1 MLYFGLQVKDPV
13 VIFTETVNQYLQIKS
28 PAGDE
33 INYENGTALGFFFIY
48 FFIIYY

>member
-13 VIFTETVNQYLQIKS
+13 VMFTETINQYLQIKS

-33 INYENGTALGFFFIY
+33 INYENGTALGII
-48 FFIIYY
+48 FIIFFLLHY